1 MKYFSFTSILFGLT
15 IFYSS
20 CKKEHQEQ
28 QQQPVVI
35 KATGNIQD
43 EVDAFRHLLGDQLN
57 VTTGVIGGRREIN
70 WDAVPDSLIGKRLPA
85 NFFNPVGATAPVA
98 RQKGLVYSTGAEFRV
113 SNINFTD
120 INANGAGQFSAFSG
134 SNTFASISSNRWE
147 VGFEI
152 AGASTAAAVK
162 GFGVVLSDVD
172 LSNSTS
178 LEFFNGEK
186 SLGKFFVPAHDGTTS
201 FSFLGVYFPGNEKI
215 SRIAVSH
222 DGILSDGQKDIS
234 DNGSHDLV
242 VFDDF
247 LYSEPV
253 AN

>member
-1 MKYFSFTSILFGLT
+1 MKYFVFNSILFGLT

-20 CKKEHQEQ
+20 CKKENQDQQKQE
-28 QQQPVVI
+28 PVVI

-43 EVDAFRHLLGDQLN
+43 DVNGFRHLLGDQLN

-134 SNTFASISSNRWE
+134 SN
-147 VGFEI
+147 
-152 AGASTAAAVK
+152 
-162 GFGVVLSDVD
+162 
-172 LSNSTS
+172 
-178 LEFFNGEK
+178 
-186 SLGKFFVPAHDGTTS
+186 
-201 FSFLGVYFPGNEKI
+201 
-215 SRIAVSH
+215 
-222 DGILSDGQKDIS
+222 
-234 DNGSHDLV
+234 
-242 VFDDF
+242 
-247 LYSEPV
+247 
-253 AN
+253 